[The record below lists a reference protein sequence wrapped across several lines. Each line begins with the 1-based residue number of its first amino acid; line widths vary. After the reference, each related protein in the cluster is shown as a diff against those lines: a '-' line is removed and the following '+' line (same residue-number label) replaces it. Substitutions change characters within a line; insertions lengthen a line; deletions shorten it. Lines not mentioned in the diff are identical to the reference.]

1 LRPVEDADVQRMRVR
16 GGDIGS
22 VVVWCVPVGEV
33 AFVTGPVDLLFPSRY
48 SKDEQMMLDR
58 WRACR
63 ECPELHAGVCGK
75 CGCVMKLKVR
85 LSTASCPI
93 GMWGAES

>member
-1 LRPVEDADVQRMRVR
+1 M
-16 GGDIGS
+16 
-22 VVVWCVPVGEV
+22 
-33 AFVTGPVDLLFPSRY
+33 TGPVDLLFPSRY
-48 SKDEQMMLDR
+48 TKDEQMMLDR

-85 LSTASCPI
+85 LSTAVCPI
-93 GMWGAES
+93 GTWGAES